1 MSNPIEVINR
11 LNRELNYLKHKNVNQ
26 GYVDKYQIASLEFAI
41 NILEKEIPKIS
52 GCDICDD
59 TSNSRYYKNN
69 KYRYCPYCGQK
80 LEWSED

>member
-1 MSNPIEVINR
+1 MTNVKKAIEILKERSLFIADIN
-11 LNRELNYLKHKNVNQ
+11 L
-26 GYVDKYQIASLEFAI
+26 DAQISYKLAI
-41 NILEKEIPKIS
+41 DALEKEIPKIS
-52 GCDICDD
+52 GCDICND